1 MHHSKFVLQIMSK
14 FLKLCFSP
22 INPLNH
28 GGEKSLILK
37 ILNLENSDTESEI
50 LGNKS
55 GNYIAISNND

>member
-37 ILNLENSDTESEI
+37 ILNLENSDTDSEI
-50 LGNKS
+50 
-55 GNYIAISNND
+55 